1 MRFNKVWALL
11 SLAGLLVLGMPAL
24 PGEAVSLEQLLQ
36 ETRAKLTQK
45 KQQIKETKGEVRSF
59 SQQVAALDEDIQ
71 MRQRQID
78 NLQGSIQLTR
88 EQLGR
93 INAELALARRQLA
106 EKNQLLRQR
115 VRGVYLAS
123 EGSYLEV
130 LLDAQD
136 FSDFISRL
144 TLLRRLVEQD
154 RQIVRQVEEWQQQ
167 VAERQKRVE
176 SKQQT
181 LLALLGEQEQARRQ
195 LAVSRAA
202 KERLLADARE
212 DLRQFEAEA
221 AELEAKEQK
230 IIAQI
235 IAQRQKKDT
244 PRKGSGVFTW
254 PVPGYTSISS
264 PFGNRV
270 HPVLGVVRH
279 HNGIDIPAPTGTPV
293 VAAQD
298 GTVIDVG
305 SMSGYGRIVMLD
317 HGGGLTTLYA
327 HLSSQAVRVGQEVK
341 KGQVIGAVGST
352 GMSTGPH
359 LDFSVRVNG
368 TPVNPMGYF

>member
-1 MRFNKVWALL
+1 MRFHKIWALL
-11 SLAGLLVLGMPAL
+11 GLAGLLVLGLPAL

-45 KQQIKETKGEVRSF
+45 KQQIKETKSEVRSF

-71 MRQRQID
+71 ARQRQIA

-93 INAELALARRQLA
+93 INAELALARCQLA
-106 EKNQLLRQR
+106 EKNELLRQR
-115 VRGVYLAS
+115 VRGVYLAG

-176 SKQQT
+176 DKQQT
-181 LLALLGEQEQARRQ
+181 LLALLDRQEQARRQ

-202 KERLLADARE
+202 RERLLADARE
-212 DLRQFEAEA
+212 DLRRFEAEA
-221 AELEAKEQK
+221 AELEAREQK

-235 IAQRQKKDT
+235 IAQRQKKDA
-244 PRKGSGVFTW
+244 PRKGSGVFAW
-254 PVPGYTSISS
+254 PVPGYTAISS

-305 SMSGYGRIVMLD
+305 TMSGYGRIVMLD
-317 HGGGLTTLYA
+317 HGGGLTTLYS